1 VADRADHGVT
11 PDGFVLK
18 GIDSI
23 LAEHQ
28 TRAIEMFGPDI
39 DLTSGSAL
47 RKILDASAWQA
58 HDLWKALE
66 AQYYSNFIT
75 TAEGAS
81 LDLLGVDIGV
91 ARRNLHAEGSAQ
103 LTLSGGTPEQR
114 YAIPEGTILVT
125 GGAAPARF
133 RTREPVFLTG
143 PAGTVTVA
151 VEAMERGPVGNV
163 PAGQLT
169 GIAPGYP
176 AAFLNLGAATVSA
189 ANLTAVTGGERF
201 ESDVDY
207 RDRLRGV
214 PRSLWTLERVHRV
227 VLEVPGVRDCLVFDP
242 FGGVDVGQSFFNM
255 FLFGQRA
262 FSLERR
268 LASPY
273 YFDVVVATDPGWPW
287 YDGQGIVGVL
297 RRVTDAVR
305 EVRPISIFANI
316 VPANLV
322 EIGVRATLVI
332 EPGHDPHAILASI
345 VTSIRSHVASLS
357 LGRDVLYSDVL
368 VIARSTAGVSDVQ
381 NLHLRRCPT
390 TFGGANFGRALF
402 RQTVEAAVGENIEL
416 APDEIPFFEIDSR
429 LIDVEVVER

>member
-1 VADRADHGVT
+1 VSDGGRHGVT

-18 GIDSI
+18 GIDAI

-28 TRAIEMFGPDI
+28 ARALEMFGPDV

-47 RKILDASAWQA
+47 RKILDAAAWQA

-75 TAEGAS
+75 TAEGTA
-81 LDLLGVDIGV
+81 LDLLGADLGV
-91 ARRNLHAEGSAQ
+91 PRRNLYAEGTAL
-103 LTLSGGTPEQR
+103 LTLAGGTPDQR

-125 GGAAPARF
+125 VGATPARF

-143 PAGTVTVA
+143 PAGTATVG
-151 VEAMERGPVGNV
+151 VEAMERGPGSNV
-163 PAGQLT
+163 AAGQLT
-169 GIAPGYP
+169 GIASGYP
-176 AAFLNLGAATVSA
+176 TAFLNLGAATVTA
-189 ANLTAVTGGERF
+189 ANQAAFSGGERL
-201 ESDVDY
+201 EPDVDY
-207 RDRLRGV
+207 RGRLRGL
-214 PRSLWTLERVHRV
+214 PRSLWTLERVHSV
-227 VLEVPGVRDCLVFDP
+227 VLEVDGVRDCLIFDP

-273 YFDVVVATDPGWPW
+273 YFDVVVATEPGWPW
-287 YDGQGIVGVL
+287 YDGQGAVGVQ
-297 RRVTDAVR
+297 RRVTDAIR
-305 EVRPISIFANI
+305 EVRPISIFANV

-332 EPGHDPHAILASI
+332 EPGHDRHAILAAI
-345 VTSIRSHVASLS
+345 VASIRRHVSSLS

-368 VIARSTAGVSDVQ
+368 VMARGTPGVTDVQ

-390 TFGGANFGRALF
+390 TFGGANLGRALF

-416 APDEIPFFEIDSR
+416 APDEIPFFEIDSK
-429 LIDVEVVER
+429 LIDVEVVDR